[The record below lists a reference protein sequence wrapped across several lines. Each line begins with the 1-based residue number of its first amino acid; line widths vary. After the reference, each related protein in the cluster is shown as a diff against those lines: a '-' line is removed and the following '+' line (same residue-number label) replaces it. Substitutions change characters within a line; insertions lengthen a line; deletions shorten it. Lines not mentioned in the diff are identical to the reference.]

1 MSANRRQILV
11 TAGAALLCLPSLP
24 GLTQTLA
31 QTKGGGTFTYRG
43 FTVDMSGAANA
54 PNGPALESS
63 LKHQIDITA
72 DCGASAATMAFFRS
86 QEIFVVPG
94 QGDGGGH
101 FSANSKGVSVDPAV
115 EAPEKPVVLHELLH
129 AYHYRVL
136 PNAFENADVLRFYQ
150 RARDN
155 ALYPEDSYV
164 MKNVREFFAVTAS
177 LYLWGNVDRPPHSR
191 ANLHDKQPVYYKWL
205 GDLFGV
211 QKSV

>member
-11 TAGAALLCLPSLP
+11 AAGATLLSLPSLP
-24 GLTQTLA
+24 VSA
-31 QTKGGGTFTYRG
+31 QTKDAGGTFTYRG
-43 FTVDMSGAANA
+43 FTVDVTGAAGQ
-54 PNGPALESS
+54 PNLPAIESS

-72 DCGASAATMAFFRS
+72 DCGASAATMTFFKS

-94 QGDGGGH
+94 EGDGGGH

-136 PNAFENADVLRFYQ
+136 PNAFENTDVLRFYN
-150 RARDN
+150 RAKEN

-164 MKNVREFFAVTAS
+164 MRNVREFFAVTAS
-177 LYLWGNVDRPPHSR
+177 LYLWGNVDRPPHTR
-191 ANLHDKQPVYYKWL
+191 ANLHDMQPIYYKWL

>member
-11 TAGAALLCLPSLP
+11 AAGATLLCLRSLP
-24 GLTQTLA
+24 AAA
-31 QTKGGGTFTYRG
+31 QSKGASGTFSYRG
-43 FTVDMSGAANA
+43 FTVDVTGAATA
-54 PNGPALESS
+54 PNLAAIESS

-101 FSANSKGVSVDPAV
+101 FSAGSKGVSVDPV
-115 EAPEKPVVLHELLH
+115 VDAPEKPVVLHELLH

-136 PNAFENADVLRFYQ
+136 PNAFENADVLRFYG
-150 RARDN
+150 RAKED

-164 MKNVREFFAVTAS
+164 LKNVREFFAVTAS
-177 LYLWGNVDRPPHSR
+177 LYLWGNVDRPPHTR
-191 ANLHDKQPVYYKWL
+191 ANLQEKQPVYYKWL